1 MYSVN
6 DLPAVSRKDCVSCSV
21 EGGGSASR
29 GSRFSNVC
37 AVMTALQR
45 RHLQAMIRLHE
56 KKKKVIIYNS
66 IGLHKE
72 IRAQVMVQWCGLDQS
87 RPAGS
92 RNLGSS

>member
-6 DLPAVSRKDCVSCSV
+6 DLPAVSRKDCVGCSI

-45 RHLQAMIRLHE
+45 RHVQAMIRLHE
-56 KKKKVIIYNS
+56 KKKKKLQFITRLS
-66 IGLHKE
+66 ITLHLNRFGRCKRALHK
-72 IRAQVMVQWCGLDQS
+72 
-87 RPAGS
+87 
-92 RNLGSS
+92 